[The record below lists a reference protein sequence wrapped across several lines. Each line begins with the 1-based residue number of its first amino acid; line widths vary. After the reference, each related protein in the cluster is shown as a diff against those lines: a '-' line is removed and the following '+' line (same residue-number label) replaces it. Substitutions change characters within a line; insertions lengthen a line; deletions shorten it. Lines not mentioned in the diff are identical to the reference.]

1 MQADTSTPSITPAVP
16 DPYVLIVGRLAG
28 GDAEA
33 CFRRMGLAPD
43 PIEVE
48 GKPGVAGSAFRVH
61 FGAVAAR
68 IEVASTDTLDEADP
82 KHPATSL
89 LAARLPADW
98 RSTQQVWML
107 LPDGEDSGDPPD
119 ARATRLREFFKMIVL
134 LVDLFDASHIFW
146 SPARL
151 WSDAPQYRSAVAEM
165 LSSGMPPV
173 LHLVAFRRAERA
185 GGDMVRTRGLSLFG
199 GQEIESPIPPGWTVA
214 EMVKRL
220 ARLAL
225 DIILNGPVLDARGLR
240 GLGPGEWVSLI
251 PIPEGAGGRSIV
263 RVEFGS
269 DR

>member
-1 MQADTSTPSITPAVP
+1 MQADTSTPSIVPAVP
-16 DPYVLIVGRLAG
+16 DPYILIVGRLAG
-28 GDAEA
+28 GDAET
-33 CFRRMGLAPD
+33 CFRRIGLRPCSIEAEGKAGAAGLA
-43 PIEVE
+43 
-48 GKPGVAGSAFRVH
+48 FRLH
-61 FGAVAAR
+61 FGAVSAR
-68 IEVASTDTLDEADP
+68 IDLASADALDEADP
-82 KHPATSL
+82 GHPATSS

-98 RSTQQVWML
+98 RSAQQAWML
-107 LPDGEDSGDPPD
+107 IPEEVDSGGPPD
-119 ARATRLREFFKMIVL
+119 VRATYLREFFKMAVL
-134 LVDLFDASHIFW
+134 LVDLLDASHIFW

-173 LHLVAFRRAERA
+173 LHLVAFRRIE
-185 GGDMVRTRGLSLFG
+185 GPSSELVRTRGLALFG

-240 GLGPGEWVSLI
+240 GLGPGEWVSLV
-251 PIPEGAGGRSIV
+251 PIPDGAGARKTV